1 MKPIDKAL
9 AVRKG
14 AGSLF
19 TSILSLFPL
28 HLEIKRDP
36 TSFCRVCLLFLLGL
50 CSLSGCDVRNLMEIE
65 IGSTKAVVELASDP
79 EARRKG
85 LMGRTQLGQDQGML
99 MVYPSPS
106 ILDIWMLNTAIPLDV
121 GFFDAQGRLVNI
133 ASMLPD
139 GGKQI
144 YTSMLPSVYALEMN
158 MGWFARHGLKPGVKL
173 QLPYSVQAR

>member
-1 MKPIDKAL
+1 M
-9 AVRKG
+9 
-14 AGSLF
+14 
-19 TSILSLFPL
+19 
-28 HLEIKRDP
+28 
-36 TSFCRVCLLFLLGL
+36 
-50 CSLSGCDVRNLMEIE
+50 
-65 IGSTKAVVELASDP
+65 VELAGDP